1 MKRLIG
7 IITVFLFIFISVKGT
22 FAQLI
27 QDKKFEFSTSASIW
41 NIKYEWAD
49 EATTILNVPLRIG
62 FFAYKG
68 IEIEPEVLL
77 TVPED
82 GDGAGIHILANVSYN
97 LKVADKTILFF
108 LGGYGFG
115 NSSPIYRTIALDE
128 DESITALN
136 FGGGIKYL
144 VSNSAAIRLEYRYTR
159 YSDADGDHF
168 RTDNN
173 VYLGVSIFF

>member
-1 MKRLIG
+1 MKRFLG
-7 IITVFLFIFISVKGT
+7 IFIVILFVFISVRGM
-22 FAQLI
+22 FAQPV
-27 QDKKFEFSTSASIW
+27 QGKKFEFSTSASMW
-41 NIKYEWAD
+41 NIKFEWDD
-49 EATTILNVPLRIG
+49 EATTIYNVPLRLG

-77 TVPED
+77 TIPED
-82 GDGAGIHILANVSYN
+82 GEDTGIHVLANLSFN
-97 LKVADKTILFF
+97 LKASDKTILFF

-115 NSSPIYRTIALDE
+115 NSTPIYRIAWDE
-128 DESITALN
+128 GERITALN

-159 YSDADGDHF
+159 YSDEDGDHF

-173 VYLGVSIFF
+173 IYFGVSIFF

>member
-7 IITVFLFIFISVKGT
+7 TFIVFLFIFISVKGT
-22 FAQLI
+22 FAQPI
-27 QDKKFEFSTSASIW
+27 QGKKFEFSTSASMW
-41 NIKYEWAD
+41 NIKFEWDD
-49 EATTILNVPLRIG
+49 EATTIFNLPLRIG

-68 IEIEPEVLL
+68 LEIEPEVLL
-77 TVPED
+77 TIPED
-82 GDGAGIHILANVSYN
+82 GDGTGIHVLANVSYN
-97 LKVADKTILFF
+97 LKVSDKTILFF

-115 NSSPIYRTIALDE
+115 NSSPIYRIAFDE

-144 VSNSAAIRLEYRYTR
+144 VSNTAAIRLEYRYTS
-159 YSDADGDHF
+159 YTDEQGDHF

-173 VYLGVSIFF
+173 FYLGVSIFF

>member
-7 IITVFLFIFISVKGT
+7 IFIVFLLIFISVKGT
-22 FAQLI
+22 FAQPI
-27 QDKKFEFSTSASIW
+27 QDKKFEFSTSASMW
-41 NIKYEWAD
+41 NIKFEGAV
-49 EATTILNVPLRIG
+49 EATTIFNVLLRIG

-77 TVPED
+77 TIPED
-82 GDGAGIHILANVSYN
+82 GDGTGIHVLANVSYN
-97 LKVADKTILFF
+97 LKTSDKTILFF

-115 NSSPIYRTIALDE
+115 NSSPAYRIAWDA

-159 YSDADGDHF
+159 YSDEDGDHF

-173 VYLGVSIFF
+173 IYLGVSIFF